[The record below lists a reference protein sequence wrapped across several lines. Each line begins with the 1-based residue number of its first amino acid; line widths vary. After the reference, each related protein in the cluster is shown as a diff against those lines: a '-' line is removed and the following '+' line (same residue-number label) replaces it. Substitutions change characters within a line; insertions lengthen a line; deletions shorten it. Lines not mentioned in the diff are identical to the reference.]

1 MYLIKFFEKKKKVN
15 NIKKIALIDYDISVI
30 GGVQKVTEK
39 LANMPI
45 RLWPGPVSDILF
57 RSNADASVPG
67 FISINGTDE
76 TAAIE

>member
-1 MYLIKFFEKKKKVN
+1 
-15 NIKKIALIDYDISVI
+15 
-30 GGVQKVTEK
+30 
-39 LANMPI
+39 MPI

-67 FISINGTDE
+67 FISINGTDK